1 MATKSATKSKAVGS
15 DPYKIY
21 DTEMTGATQSGDKTK
36 TQDETIAG
44 GASTSGTIGAV
55 RNGFVARATGSDPYK
70 TYDTELSGATQAGD
84 KSQTKDEQIAGATTG
99 TTGAVVN
106 KASWMGADLNGQTV
120 KKAGSESG
128 SSATTAT
135 PTATGTGTGSTSSAK
150 TTTADQAYDET
161 LRASSASSAIAN
173 GATASQTGAGTPA
186 VPGSA
191 TKSEAD
197 RQAAIDDQKQNL
209 WDSLEYSYGKKIE
222 KSNKQ
227 YADAKNTA
235 DLQSQKRGMG
245 RSSYNQQILANY
257 DRDAAEAANDI
268 YSEMIADYQNRVGE
282 IEKNALENEHWEA
295 EFGEKVRSNMAQEAL
310 SGRQLTESER
320 SNRAQ
325 EALSGRQLTEAERSN
340 KAQEALTG
348 RQLTEAE
355 RSNLAQEAL
364 TGRQLT
370 ETERSNLAQEAYNLS
385 ALEETI
391 RSNKADEAYNT
402 AYLEETSRHNQAEE
416 DYNLQALEE
425 TKRSNEESEKINWAS
440 IDAQYGDHSSS
451 NSSSSSGSSGSP
463 GGDDD
468 DDDKDKIKKKS
479 QLKTHGLATG
489 TGSGARS
496 TDSLISSW
504 GN

>member
-1 MATKSATKSKAVGS
+1 MVGGTGTSTVRNSSGVFAAKQIGS
-15 DPYKIY
+15 D
-21 DTEMTGATQSGDKTK
+21 A
-36 TQDETIAG
+36 
-44 GASTSGTIGAV
+44 
-55 RNGFVARATGSDPYK
+55 YK

-106 KASWMGADLNGQTV
+106 KASWMGVDLNGQTV

-135 PTATGTGTGSTSSAK
+135 PTATGTGSTSSAK
-150 TTTADQAYDET
+150 TTTADKAYDEA
-161 LRASSASSAIAN
+161 LRASAASNGLAAAST
-173 GATASQTGAGTPA
+173 GATVSSQMGAGTPA

-191 TKSEAD
+191 TKSDAE
-197 RQAAIDDQKQNL
+197 RQAAIEEQKQNL

-227 YADAKNTA
+227 YAQAKNTA
-235 DLQSQKRGMG
+235 DLQAQKRGMG

-282 IEKNALENEHWEA
+282 IEKSALENEHWER
-295 EFGEKVRSNMAQEAL
+295 EQTERERSNRAQEAL

-451 NSSSSSGSSGSP
+451 SSSSSSNSSYNP
-463 GGDDD
+463 KTEEGDTFWS
-468 DDDKDKIKKKS
+468 KLKKS
-479 QLKTHGLATG
+479 VKSYAETNGVSNYNSLL
-489 TGSGARS
+489 
-496 TDSLISSW
+496 TDIYNSLY
-504 GN
+504 G